1 MLNQELTNGMFNV
14 IINRNTKE
22 VKRRDKEWEEL
33 ML

>member
-1 MLNQELTNGMFNV
+1 MLNQELTNGMFSV

>member
-22 VKRRDKEWEEL
+22 EKRRDKEWEEL